1 MTNLPTQLNFIIQNQ
16 NAPEEAEKAEA
27 EESWL
32 KDWEEE
38 QALRKRRVQKVQQ
51 QTFWKFRTS
60 IVVTA
65 NYRCKACERR
75 SQMLKDA
82 TNDERCLTGVPRER
96 EVEGHLAG
104 KPKGSLWNV
113 SGVCMLLRCFKIVFL
128 KCHLLC

>member
-1 MTNLPTQLNFIIQNQ
+1 MAERLGGRASI
-16 NAPEEAEKAEA
+16 EEK
-27 EESWL
+27 ESP
-32 KDWEEE
+32 KGST
-38 QALRKRRVQKVQQ
+38 ANI
-51 QTFWKFRTS
+51 WKFRTS

-82 TNDERCLTGVPRER
+82 TSDERCLTGVPRER

-113 SGVCMLLRCFKIVFL
+113 SGVGMLLRYFKIVFL
-128 KCHLLC
+128 KCHLLF